1 MALTAF
7 VGVSAAEETP
17 HEAQWEKAIQAFKAS
32 DKTNP
37 PPLNAILFI
46 GSSSIRLWTSLEQ
59 DFAGHKVFNRGFGG
73 SHLSDSVAF
82 VDRIVVP
89 YKPKLVL
96 IYAGDNDIASGKSP
110 ERVFS
115 DFKNF
120 VQKIHAALP

>member
-1 MALTAF
+1 MRSNFLRPYFCRRTLLWAALAIPA
-7 VGVSAAEETP
+7 VVRLQAAEQTP
-17 HEAQWEKAIQAFKAS
+17 HEVQWEKAIQAFEAA

-37 PPLNAILFI
+37 PPQNAILFI

-89 YKPKLVL
+89 
-96 IYAGDNDIASGKSP
+96 
-110 ERVFS
+110 
-115 DFKNF
+115 
-120 VQKIHAALP
+120 